1 MTEEKK
7 EFFGWLTKKYTGDEV
22 KELLDEV
29 KLFNCGAIDEYLTKH
44 VNRAFEEWV
53 EKHK

>member
-7 EFFGWLTKKYTGDEV
+7 ELFGWFAKKYTGEEV

-29 KLFNCGAIDEYLTKH
+29 KKFNCGAIDEYLTKH
-44 VNRAFEEWV
+44 VDSAFEAWV
-53 EKHK
+53 ERHK

>member
-7 EFFGWLTKKYTGDEV
+7 ELFGWFAKKYTGEEV

-29 KLFNCGAIDEYLTKH
+29 KKFNCGAIDEYLTKH
-44 VNRAFEEWV
+44 VDSAFEVWV